1 MSIGFNALPPRAQ
14 GVAAIAIAAGVAIVG
29 VLVARML
36 GDEFYPVFFPMSGFV
51 VGLGVFQVVTGYS
64 RDQIQHRQVPA
75 PWNTAMLMLNVV
87 GIGAG
92 LLLNQVLYGAW
103 W

>member
-51 VGLGVFQVVTGYS
+51 VGLGVFQVVTAYS
-64 RDQIQHRQVPA
+64 RDQIQHLQVPA
-75 PWNTAMLMLNVV
+75 PWNTAMLMLHVV

-92 LLLNQVLYGAW
+92 LLLNHVLYGAW